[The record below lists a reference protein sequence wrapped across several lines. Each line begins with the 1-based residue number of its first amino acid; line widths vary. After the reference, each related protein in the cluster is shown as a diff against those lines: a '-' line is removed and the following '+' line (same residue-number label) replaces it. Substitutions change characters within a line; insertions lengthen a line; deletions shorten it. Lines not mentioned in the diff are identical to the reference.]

1 MYSQLI
7 TGQSAALI
15 GKPFSFPPDVLDP
28 HGRIIRIIFAEAE
41 KIRLR
46 KVVTRSRARTTYS
59 YWTWK
64 LDREAQGESVNE
76 VNGFILLDSDPHV
89 AWFAEQCCEITYL
102 DDSGDERSHYP
113 DVLIKLDRDWLFWEV
128 KTKAD
133 AQADEVSSRTD
144 LMVRELPTLGFDY
157 EIKLAEELA
166 RRPRFEI
173 ADRLRRFGK
182 RPMTFLEREQLQQ
195 HLVREGSLTWGNA
208 CSGLY
213 GRPGKEILC
222 RAVLEGIL
230 SVDLNS
236 KLSYASEFVPGVLNI
251 WR

>member
-1 MYSQLI
+1 MHSPFMA
-7 TGQSAALI
+7 GQSAAVKGTCSL
-15 GKPFSFPPDVLDP
+15 PPDILQP
-28 HGRIIRIIFAEAE
+28 RGKIIQLIFADRE

-46 KVVTRSRARTTYS
+46 KIVTRARARNTYS

-76 VNGFILLDSDPHV
+76 VNAFILLDCDPDV

-102 DDSGDERSHYP
+102 DEDANQKYHYP
-113 DVLIKLDRDWLFWEV
+113 DVLINFKRNWAFWEI
-128 KTKAD
+128 KTKAE
-133 AQADEVSSRTD
+133 AELAEVKSRTE
-144 LMVRELPTLGFDY
+144 LMIRELPAIGFSY
-157 EIKLAEELA
+157 ELMEAEELA
-166 RRPRFEI
+166 RQPRFGI

-195 HLVREGSLTWGNA
+195 HLRQRGSVNWGEA
-208 CSGLY
+208 CAGLY

-222 RAVLEGIL
+222 RAVIEGIL

-236 KLSYASEFVPGVLNI
+236 KLSHATQFCPGVLNV
-251 WR
+251 WQ